1 MSASAT
7 AAEPLPGSR
16 PPSLTNDNLDFKSSG
31 SDGSKST
38 SHAHSSSSDQVQN
51 NLHDASQFEE
61 KVEENENG
69 DEVPHVYGWRFWAVF
84 SGLVATTL
92 LSALDG
98 AIVATALPTIADTLD
113 LGPNYV
119 WVANIYW
126 LTGAIVQPLYA
137 QLSDLWGRRWVFLSV
152 IATFIL
158 GSGLCGGA
166 SSGTMLIA
174 ARAVQGIGAGGIN
187 MMVDLIIC
195 DLVPMRDRS
204 KFLGMIFAVIGLF
217 LGVGPLIGGALTQS
231 GQWRWAF
238 YLNLPIGGVCM
249 VIMFFFLNVNS
260 PPSASFSQK
269 MRGIDWGGIS
279 ILTAST
285 IAVMYAVTYGGSL
298 RPWSAPSVVGP
309 LVTGL
314 LLLVVFVIYEGT
326 SLPSYPVTP
335 YHLFANRT
343 SAVAFFVSFQ
353 HSILSL
359 WIVYV
364 FPVYFQAVLGKSQT
378 ISGLYLMP
386 VVLGFPFSVAIGGA
400 VMAKT
405 GRYKPI
411 HILGFGLATLG
422 CGLASIL
429 GPQSSPAM
437 WVFFQLFIAVGTGM
451 MMACLLPATQVKLRE
466 SDTALSTGTWAF
478 IRSIGLIWG
487 VTIPAAVFNN
497 RFDQLLPVIEDLN
510 ARKLLSHGQAYA
522 HATGAFVDSFDGI
535 TRDQVRHVYSL
546 SLQRVW
552 QVAVAMAG
560 ISFVAAFL
568 EEEVTLRKS
577 LDTDFGFEEKNENE
591 ERKDAEKASQS
602 IALKN

>member
-1 MSASAT
+1 M
-7 AAEPLPGSR
+7 
-16 PPSLTNDNLDFKSSG
+16 
-31 SDGSKST
+31 
-38 SHAHSSSSDQVQN
+38 
-51 NLHDASQFEE
+51 
-61 KVEENENG
+61 
-69 DEVPHVYGWRFWAVF
+69 
-84 SGLVATTL
+84 
-92 LSALDG
+92 
-98 AIVATALPTIADTLD
+98 
-113 LGPNYV
+113 
-119 WVANIYW
+119 
-126 LTGAIVQPLYA
+126 QPLYG

-152 IATFIL
+152 IATFTL

-166 SSGTMLIA
+166 SSGNMLIA
-174 ARAVQGIGAGGIN
+174 ARAVQGVGAGGIN

-249 VIMFFFLNVNS
+249 VIMFLFLNVNS
-260 PPSASFSQK
+260 RPAGSFGQK
-269 MRGIDWGGIS
+269 LLRIDWGGIS

-285 IAVMYAVTYGGSL
+285 VAVMYALTYGGSL

-314 LLLVVFVIYEGT
+314 LLLVVFVLYEGS
-326 SLPSYPVTP
+326 SLVREPVTP
-335 YHLFANRT
+335 YRFFANRT
-343 SAVAFFVSFQ
+343 SAAAFFISFQ
-353 HSILSL
+353 QAVLSL
-359 WIVYV
+359 WIVYI

-378 ISGLYLMP
+378 ISGVYLMLT
-386 VVLGFPFSVAIGGA
+386 VLGFPFSVAIGGA

-411 HILGFGLATLG
+411 HLVGFALTMLG
-422 CGLASIL
+422 CGLASIM
-429 GPQSSPAM
+429 GPHSSPAM
-437 WVFFQLFIAVGTGM
+437 WVFFQLFMAVGTGM
-451 MMACLLPATQVKLRE
+451 TMACLLPATQVKLHE

-497 RFDQLLPVIEDLN
+497 RFDQLLPLIEDHG
-510 ARKLLSHGQAYA
+510 ARSLLSSGQAYA
-522 HATGAFVDSFDGI
+522 HATGAFVDSFEGV

-560 ISFVAAFL
+560 IAFLAAFL
-568 EEEVTLRKS
+568 EEEVSLRQN
-577 LDTDFGFEEKNENE
+577 LDTDFGLEEKKKE
-591 ERKDAEKASQS
+591 EEVKDAEKAPQSTTLESQ
-602 IALKN
+602 L